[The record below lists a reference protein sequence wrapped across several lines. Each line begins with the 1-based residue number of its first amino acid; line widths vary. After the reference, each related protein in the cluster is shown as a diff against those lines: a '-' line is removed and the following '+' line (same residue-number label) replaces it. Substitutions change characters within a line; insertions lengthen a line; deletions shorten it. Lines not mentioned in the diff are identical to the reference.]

1 MILFIDTH
9 TELITIALKTKDNL
23 FIETKESEYSHSIYT
38 MPMIEKLFKENNLNV
53 KDLDEIIVVNGP
65 GSFTGIR
72 IGLSIAK
79 TIAYALNLKI
89 HTISSLKAYLISSDI
104 KEEKMAVIED
114 NKGYYVCAFDKNNNT
129 IVEETYLEENP
140 YQYKEVDYKLDINK
154 SKLYKEN
161 RGRKIMIKREILS
174 DTDSI
179 YNYMDGDKV
188 LGYLEIRLVDGVID
202 IMNIFVN
209 EENRK
214 QGIATSLMEEMFKN
228 EEYSRIMLEVNEH
241 NDEAIRLYN
250 KLGFKEISLRDRYY
264 GEDTAIIMEKVR

>member
-1 MILFIDTH
+1 MI
-9 TELITIALKTKDNL
+9 
-23 FIETKESEYSHSIYT
+23 
-38 MPMIEKLFKENNLNV
+38 
-53 KDLDEIIVVNGP
+53 
-65 GSFTGIR
+65 
-72 IGLSIAK
+72 
-79 TIAYALNLKI
+79 
-89 HTISSLKAYLISSDI
+89 
-104 KEEKMAVIED
+104 
-114 NKGYYVCAFDKNNNT
+114 
-129 IVEETYLEENP
+129 
-140 YQYKEVDYKLDINK
+140 Q
-154 SKLYKEN
+154 
-161 RGRKIMIKREILS
+161 REILS

-214 QGIATSLMEEMFKN
+214 QGIATSLMEEMFKK